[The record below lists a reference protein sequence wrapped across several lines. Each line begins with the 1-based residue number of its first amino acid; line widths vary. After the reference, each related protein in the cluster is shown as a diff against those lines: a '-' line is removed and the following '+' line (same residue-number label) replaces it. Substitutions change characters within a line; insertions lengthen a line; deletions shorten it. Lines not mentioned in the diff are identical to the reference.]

1 MLYVCPQEPLIFN
14 LSPLIFNLS
23 PLFASVLTSFLSGHY
38 FQETQAI
45 IWVVDSCDRE
55 RLPLDYRTELHRLA
69 RELPDIVFLI
79 FANKQDLPNVAHFR
93 AFCHLLISLFFFF
106 QFRQCP
112 RWKCKKFCNSMIST
126 KPGIFLDLLHL
137 MELVFTKDLIGLLQ

>member
-93 AFCHLLISLFFFF
+93 AFCHLLISLFFFSNLGNVPDGSARNF
-106 QFRQCP
+106 A
-112 RWKCKKFCNSMIST
+112 T
-126 KPGIFLDLLHL
+126 L
-137 MELVFTKDLIGLLQ
+137 